1 MVPGVDLQLVIVVY
15 PDHTH
20 LLFVV
25 SSIYTC
31 KGFEFVPGYQ
41 IQLFLVFALI
51 PLREIKMIAFH
62 TACSLSIMRVSFWF
76 LVSLP
81 RSSMC

>member
-1 MVPGVDLQLVIVVY
+1 MVPGVDLQFVIVVY

-51 PLREIKMIAFH
+51 PLRKKEKDDCFSYCLYSFNY
-62 TACSLSIMRVSFWF
+62 ACIF
-76 LVSLP
+76 LVSGV
-81 RSSMC
+81 SSS